1 MTDYSSPALADLA
14 SPPPDGWLP
23 IREVARQTGV
33 NPITLRAWERRY
45 GLIRPTRTATGHRLY
60 SSEDVARIR
69 QIQTWIQ
76 RGVAVSKVAD
86 VLSQSHPTPDIT
98 PSHQEP
104 LNSGLAKDLAP
115 WRLPLVQAVQRFD
128 DQQLAQMYGQ
138 ILSLWPLASVF
149 SLLLLPLWAELRLG
163 SECFGRRSQWVF
175 LDDFLRTR
183 LTWRAYLG
191 QKPREWPL
199 VLLVA
204 IPETCLELE
213 LLVAG
218 ALLNTETL
226 NVRVLPF
233 GQPFEELG
241 MVCEQVRP
249 QALVLC
255 ANTPLSAE
263 RQRQLERWALTLDCP
278 VALVGEA
285 TAWPLNLS
293 ALESLGRIGPDSGV
307 RLRHWLADQG
317 LTGL

>member
-1 MTDYSSPALADLA
+1 MTDYSPPFLADLA

-86 VLSQSHPTPDIT
+86 VLSQPHPTPDIT
-98 PSHQEP
+98 PSHQGP
-104 LNSGLAKDLAP
+104 LNSMAKDLAH
-115 WRLPLVQAVQRFD
+115 WRLPLVQAVQRLD

-149 SLLLLPLWAELRLG
+149 SLLLLPLWTELRLNL
-163 SECFGRRSQWVF
+163 ECFGRRSQWVF

-191 QKPREWPL
+191 QKPQGLPL

-204 IPETCLELE
+204 VPEACLELE

-226 NVRVLPF
+226 NVRVLPL

-241 MVCEQVRP
+241 MVCDQLRP
-249 QALVLC
+249 QALVFY
-255 ANTPLSAE
+255 ANTPLSTE
-263 RQRQLERWALTLDCP
+263 RQRQMERWTLTLDCP
-278 VALVGEA
+278 AALVGET
-285 TAWPLNLS
+285 TAWPLSLS

-307 RLRHWLADQG
+307 HLRHWLADHG